1 MSTRAF
7 FDAAAKVAVRKAIE
21 RVESQTAA
29 ELVVTVRR
37 QAGVSYREADMG
49 FGALV
54 AFASLAFVLFADKEF
69 ALTWIPLDVALAF
82 AAGAAICR
90 YTLFLRRFLSPSG
103 VRQEETHRAACAAF
117 HELGVG
123 RTSGRNGILV
133 LVGLFEHKVA
143 VVVDVSIDPLLIAP
157 IVEQIQAA
165 VDRSVPDFGAFV
177 TALEALGPVLEKA
190 MPRQADDVNELPDE
204 MGYA

>member
-7 FDAAAKVAVRKAIE
+7 FDAAAKTAVRKAIE
-21 RVESQTAA
+21 RVESQTSA

-37 QAGVSYREADMG
+37 QAGVTYREADLG

-54 AFASLAFVLFADKEF
+54 ALASLAFVLFADKEF
-69 ALTWIPLDVALAF
+69 ALTWIPIDIAVSF
-82 AAGAAICR
+82 AAGALLCR
-90 YTLFLRRFLSPSG
+90 YTLVLRRLLTPSAR
-103 VRQEETHRAACAAF
+103 RQEEVQRAAAAAF

-123 RTSGRNGILV
+123 RTSGRNGVLV

-143 VVVDVSIDPLLIAP
+143 VVPDVSVDPLLIAP
-157 IVEQIQAA
+157 SVEAIQKA
-165 VDRSVPDFGAFV
+165 VDRPVPDFDAFV
-177 TALEALGPVLEKA
+177 AGLESLGPVLAKG

-204 MGYA
+204 MGFA